1 MDEESLYYADT
12 IGNVNIYIQGEA
24 GTTTEK
30 YINHL
35 LSGKYKKHKETIE
48 RLQKYTK
55 HPIDVNIVLEI
66 DSHLGDVK
74 GSTKAQKHLFSR
86 KMKQYNITI
95 QADDMY
101 VLTHEFCHVIDQIGT
116 KNQLSKSPE
125 FEPINDLYK
134 KELNTFIQHIEQNN
148 EISETHRTNLLKYW
162 NDPYRN
168 GEVPTEIFARLC
180 EQYLTKQ
187 EDLLETPKN
196 KLDQFDEFCI
206 QLYNK
211 YEKQIETYFDTVLT
225 HPNKSEEL
233 TETDVQAFKLNLE
246 SLDSGIELSR

>member
-12 IGNVNIYIQGEA
+12 IGNVNIHIQGEA

-74 GSTKAQKHLFSR
+74 GSTKAQK
-86 KMKQYNITI
+86 
-95 QADDMY
+95 
-101 VLTHEFCHVIDQIGT
+101 
-116 KNQLSKSPE
+116 
-125 FEPINDLYK
+125 
-134 KELNTFIQHIEQNN
+134 
-148 EISETHRTNLLKYW
+148 
-162 NDPYRN
+162 
-168 GEVPTEIFARLC
+168 
-180 EQYLTKQ
+180 YLTKQ
-187 EDLLETPKN
+187 EDLLETPNN

-206 QLYNK
+206 QLYKK
-211 YEKQIETYFDTVLT
+211 YENQIETYFDTVLN
-225 HPNKSEEL
+225 HPDKSEEL